1 MKRFFSKLLWN
12 LIINVLSLWTVI
24 FLLANVKFAAQID
37 TTLERLQ
44 ALLLAGII
52 IGLLNVFLKPLITLL
67 SLPVIFLTVGL
78 FLLVINSFIFYL
90 TVQIM
95 PGQEIVV
102 IDPSAYF
109 WGAVL
114 FSIVNTIEHLIF
126 PFRAKKKD

>member
-12 LIINVLSLWTVI
+12 LILNILALWAVI
-24 FLLANVKFAAQID
+24 FLLSDVKFSSEID

-44 ALLLAGII
+44 ALVIAGLV
-52 IGLLNVFLKPLITLL
+52 IGLLNIFLKPLITLL

-95 PGQEIVV
+95 PSHEIAV
-102 IDPSAYF
+102 IDQSAYF
-109 WGAVL
+109 WGALV
-114 FSIVNTIEHLIF
+114 FSIVNTIEHIIF
-126 PFRAKKKD
+126 PFRPKKKG